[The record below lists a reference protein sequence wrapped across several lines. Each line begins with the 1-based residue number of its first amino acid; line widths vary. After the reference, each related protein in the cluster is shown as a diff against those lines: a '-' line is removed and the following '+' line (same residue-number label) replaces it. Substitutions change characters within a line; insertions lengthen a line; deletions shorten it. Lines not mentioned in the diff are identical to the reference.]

1 MKRVVYAR
9 YIHKSA
15 VDEFLSTMGSD
26 TYDTIR
32 GCMNYASSQGWTY
45 DIVKYDTKA
54 ETVTLI
60 EAWGWDTRYEPTIG
74 RSYLFDVSDPLNPV
88 YRLAS
93 KGGITVY
100 HRKHEFV
107 SPNYTGFDLQQSR
120 NRTDT
125 LEAIPEVH
133 DNKSRIG
140 SLKNWMTLL
149 KKYNLPVYMDETE
162 FKE

>member
-32 GCMNYASSQGWTY
+32 GWMDYA

-88 YRLAS
+88 YRSSS

-125 LEAIPEVH
+125 L
-133 DNKSRIG
+133 
-140 SLKNWMTLL
+140 
-149 KKYNLPVYMDETE
+149 
-162 FKE
+162 